1 MRVQS
6 LVVTIFMIMIAV
18 KRVAAGT
25 AGFFK
30 TFLVKNS
37 SFAFHFQLME
47 AGAVGHHGQIV
58 PVAVGQDIRGD
69 RG

>member
-1 MRVQS
+1 
-6 LVVTIFMIMIAV
+6 MIMIAV

-30 TFLVKNS
+30 TFFGQKIL
-37 SFAFHFQLME
+37 SFPFYFQLMA

-58 PVAVGQDIRGD
+58 PVAVGQDTRGD